1 MRIYFKTSTFYYYQD
16 TIDGKEGTPSL
27 TPSPERTEKKKKKH
41 EDSESDTEEYKR
53 MKKTKEIQELKVDG
67 DGLVQGKLADPSNF
81 EYDPVKTLIKFY
93 SFFYLF

>member
-1 MRIYFKTSTFYYYQD
+1 
-16 TIDGKEGTPSL
+16 
-27 TPSPERTEKKKKKH
+27 
-41 EDSESDTEEYKR
+41 

-93 SFFYLF
+93 SFLYGAFSKQFIFPMFKGTGIIYVTSSIFRSIYFQKLYSRGQKK

>member
-1 MRIYFKTSTFYYYQD
+1 
-16 TIDGKEGTPSL
+16 
-27 TPSPERTEKKKKKH
+27 
-41 EDSESDTEEYKR
+41 

-93 SFFYLF
+93 SFFVGHLF

>member
-1 MRIYFKTSTFYYYQD
+1 
-16 TIDGKEGTPSL
+16 
-27 TPSPERTEKKKKKH
+27 
-41 EDSESDTEEYKR
+41 

-93 SFFYLF
+93 SFFCTAPFLNNLFS